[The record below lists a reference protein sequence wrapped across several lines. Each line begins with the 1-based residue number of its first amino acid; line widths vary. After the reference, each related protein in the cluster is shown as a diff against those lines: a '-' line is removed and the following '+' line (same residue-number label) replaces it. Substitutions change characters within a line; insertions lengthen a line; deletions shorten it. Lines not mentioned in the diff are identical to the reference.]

1 MAVIQIE
8 CYRVTCDTCG
18 CDFEDGSGILRHY
31 DWPGDAEGEA
41 TDYDWT
47 VWEGHQW
54 CDRHDCV
61 PLCVCGHGL
70 VETHEFGEHPCDVDD
85 CDCRGFEVPPNR
97 EDG

>member
-70 VETHEFGEHPCDVDD
+70 SPKKGERSGSPSVTSIRVSDSS
-85 CDCRGFEVPPNR
+85 
-97 EDG
+97 